1 MAGSSEVRNTRL
13 DQDCC
18 GVVMTLA
25 ATSGRGVD
33 SIFRGSDST
42 DQLGRSF
49 CVEYLDQVD
58 PVEEVESLDEEAYQ
72 KVVLKK

>member
-1 MAGSSEVRNTRL
+1 
-13 DQDCC
+13 
-18 GVVMTLA
+18 MTLA